1 MIMKRLMTLLALSS
15 LVACID
21 DSSDD
26 DEVKASLEQEGVGF
40 FIDSP
45 VQGLTYTSSSH
56 SGTTDALGRF
66 DYEAGESII
75 FSIGDINLPAVTASK
90 AIHVSD
96 LYSGGLS
103 DTATINLAR
112 LLLTIDS
119 DSDSDNGIQL
129 SAAATSAANT
139 SGLSSL
145 DFSNSGFDGL
155 VDTYLI
161 TLSAGTLVTAQD
173 ATDHITETKKEA
185 EGLVAGCGNE
195 CVPRVAFMDTVENVF
210 PRHAQQSVP
219 VDSDISIT
227 FSADFQLDLNE
238 MQVEMFGI
246 DTRNNDN
253 CRIDWPGLRCDDKGV
268 ESYDLPTH
276 LITNFTRTIT
286 GKTVDFAIENLQ
298 QGKTYVVH
306 IFHDGESG
314 DSDDYKTW
322 WLFYTINGGG

>member
-1 MIMKRLMTLLALSS
+1 MKRLLTLLALSS

-21 DSSDD
+21 DSADD
-26 DEVKASLEQEGVGF
+26 DDAKASLEQDGVGF

-66 DYEAGESII
+66 DYESGESII

-119 DSDSDNGIQL
+119 DNDSDNGIQL
-129 SAAATSAANT
+129 SSSITSSVENSALSNLNFSDSATVFASAV
-139 SGLSSL
+139 LSYAG
-145 DFSNSGFDGL
+145 NL
-155 VDTYLI
+155 V
-161 TLSAGTLVTAQD
+161 SVQD

-185 EGLVAGCGNE
+185 EGLLAGCGNE

-227 FSADFQLDLNE
+227 FSADFQLDLND
-238 MQVEMFGI
+238 MNVEMFAVG
-246 DTRNNDN
+246 TGTYAN
-253 CRIDWPGLRCDDKGV
+253 CRIDWPGFRCDDLGV
-268 ESYDLPTH
+268 GSYDIHTD
-276 LITNFTRTIT
+276 LITDFTPTIT
-286 GKTVDFAIENLQ
+286 NKTIDFAIRDLMA
-298 QGKTYVVH
+298 GRTYIVH
-306 IFHDGESG
+306 IYHDGEAG
-314 DSDDYKTW
+314 DHDDYKTW
-322 WLFYTINGGG
+322 WLFYTD

>member
-21 DSSDD
+21 GSSDD

-129 SAAATSAANT
+129 SSTITSSAAN
-139 SGLSSL
+139 SALSNL
-145 DFSNSGFDGL
+145 NFSDSDAAFQSAVLSYAGNL
-155 VDTYLI
+155 V
-161 TLSAGTLVTAQD
+161 SVVD

-185 EGLVAGCGNE
+185 EGLLAGCGNE
-195 CVPRVAFMDTVENVF
+195 CVPRVALMESIVNVF
-210 PRHAQQSVP
+210 PRHAQQAVP
-219 VDSDISIT
+219 VASDISIT
-227 FSADFQLDLNE
+227 FAADFETDLSE
-238 MQVEMFGI
+238 MNVEMFAVSLN
-246 DTRNNDN
+246 TYDN
-253 CRIDWPGLRCDDKGV
+253 CRIDWPGLRCDDLGV
-268 ESYDLPTH
+268 DSYDITTH
-276 LITNFTRTIT
+276 IITDSTRTVT
-286 GKTVDFAIENLQ
+286 GKTVDFAIEDLHRNSL
-298 QGKTYVVH
+298 YIVH
-306 IFHDGESG
+306 IFHDGEAG
-314 DSDDYKTW
+314 DDDNYKTW
-322 WLFYTINGGG
+322 WLFYTD